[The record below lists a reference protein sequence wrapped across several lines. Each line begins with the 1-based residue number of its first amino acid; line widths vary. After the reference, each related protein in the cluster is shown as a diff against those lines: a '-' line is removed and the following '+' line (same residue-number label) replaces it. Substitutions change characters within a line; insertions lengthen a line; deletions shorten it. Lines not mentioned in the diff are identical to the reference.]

1 MADQL
6 ASSTMGEASQ
16 DPAVTGGLHPSD
28 DAMLAYQVSGIFTPL
43 PAYHGRAVSW
53 IAVSAIVVAFT
64 AGGLALIIGPTWWLF
79 WASTGLAVVGC
90 LLAAA
95 TNIMEDWY

>member
-16 DPAVTGGLHPSD
+16 DPAVTGGHDPAD
-28 DAMLAYQVSGIFTPL
+28 DAMLTHQVSGLFTPL
-43 PAYHGRAVSW
+43 PSYHGRAVSW

-79 WASTGLAVVGC
+79 WASVGLAVAGC
-90 LLAAA
+90 LIAAA